1 MPEAPPA
8 LKLFGDYTRVLAQ
21 AVMRLIHQTVS
32 VPWKEAYLDLRSTPD
47 GTSRAAKLRVIPVSG
62 ALITVPIP
70 DVIADVIQ
78 DIWKM
83 NAFFS
88 PPWYGMKMNIT
99 SEGQVQ
105 IDFSYDPSCVSEPAF
120 LAN

>member
-1 MPEAPPA
+1 MPAAPPA
-8 LKLFGDYTRVLAQ
+8 LELFGNYTRVLAKAAMD
-21 AVMRLIHQTVS
+21 AVHNAVKS
-32 VPWKEAYLDLRSTPD
+32 PWKEFYLDLRSTPD

-62 ALITVPIP
+62 ALIIVPISH
-70 DVIADVIQ
+70 VMADIIQ

-99 SEGQVQ
+99 SEGQVR
-105 IDFSYDPSCVSEPAF
+105 IDFSYDPACTSEPAF

>member
-1 MPEAPPA
+1 MPAAPPA
-8 LKLFGDYTRVLAQ
+8 LELFGDYTRVLAQ
-21 AVMRLIHQTVS
+21 AAMQLVHNAVKT
-32 VPWKEAYLDLRSTPD
+32 PWKEFYLDLRSTPD

-78 DIWKM
+78 DIWEM
-83 NAFFS
+83 NAYFV
-88 PPWYGMKMNIT
+88 PPWYGMKMNVT

-105 IDFSYDPSCVSEPAF
+105 INFNYDPTCVSEPAF